1 MKPLFICVLFAA
13 VIVFLIECKKEPLN
27 EGIEGVYFLK
37 SYVKYRFVFLDG
49 HLFRD
54 RFNEGGIDESFEFL
68 YFENGDTVTINGYY
82 NLLERKY
89 IVSEIQDTLNFTEV
103 TFNAPYTVDFS
114 LIRY

>member
-1 MKPLFICVLFAA
+1 MKYLLLILCLSVLG
-13 VIVFLIECKKEPLN
+13 CKKEPLN

-37 SYVKYRFVFLDG
+37 SYAKYRFVFLDG

-54 RFNEGGIDESFEFL
+54 RFNDGGIDESFEFL

-89 IVSEIQDTLNFTEV
+89 LVYEIQDTLNFTEV

>member
-1 MKPLFICVLFAA
+1 MKYLLLILALS
-13 VIVFLIECKKEPLN
+13 FLSCKKESLN
-27 EGIEGVYFLK
+27 EGIEGVYFLD

-54 RFNEGGIDESFEFL
+54 RFNGASIDESFEFL

-89 IVSEIQDTLNFTEV
+89 TVSEIQDTLKFTEV

>member
-1 MKPLFICVLFAA
+1 MKYLLLIFALS
-13 VIVFLIECKKEPLN
+13 FLSCEKEPLN

-89 IVSEIQDTLNFTEV
+89 LVSEIQDTLNFTEV
-103 TFNAPYTVDFS
+103 TFNAPYSVDFS

>member
-1 MKPLFICVLFAA
+1 MKYLLLILTLS
-13 VIVFLIECKKEPLN
+13 FLSCKKEPLN
-27 EGIEGVYFLK
+27 EGIEGVYFLD

-54 RFNEGGIDESFEFL
+54 RFNGTSIDESFDFL

-89 IVSEIQDTLNFTEV
+89 TVSEIQDTLKFTEI

>member
-1 MKPLFICVLFAA
+1 MKYLLLILCFS
-13 VIVFLIECKKEPLN
+13 FLRCKKEPLN

-82 NLLERKY
+82 NMPERKY
-89 IVSEIQDTLNFTEV
+89 LVSEIQDTLNFTEV

>member
-1 MKPLFICVLFAA
+1 MRYLLLIFSLC
-13 VIVFLIECKKEPLN
+13 FLGCKKEPFN

-54 RFNEGGIDESFEFL
+54 RFNKGNIDESFEFL
-68 YFENGDTVTINGYY
+68 YFESGDTVTINGYY
-82 NLLERKY
+82 NMLERKY
-89 IVSEIQDTLNFTEV
+89 LVSEIQDTLKFTEV
-103 TFNAPYTVDFS
+103 TLNAPYTVDFS